1 MWILAAYNGDNARR
15 STAIPGD
22 GGPGAPLCRKV
33 NDMPLHGLA
42 SVTIGVPDVGVT
54 RAYYSDF
61 GLAPQATGWLS
72 TTDGGDQLR
81 LVRRPRRQLVEL
93 VIRASEPDDLGR
105 VADRLRRLGIPAD
118 RSEPDAIAAVEPVV
132 GTRVV
137 VRILPPIVSAAGPA
151 PTYNGPGRIVRS
163 SRRADA
169 VTRSQAIRPGRLGH
183 AVLGSTDLA
192 ASRAFFVDGLGFRVS
207 DYISDRGAFLRCSG
221 DHHNVLVLAAPVSFL
236 HHTSWE
242 VDDVDEIGRGATAM
256 LADHPERHVWGLGRH
271 HAGANFFWYLRD
283 PAGNF
288 SEYFS
293 DMDCNLDDQLWSP
306 EVFEGREGLYSWGPP
321 PPPSF
326 LHPDDLADLMIGSHT
341 SA

>member
-1 MWILAAYNGDNARR
+1 MSIPCMYNENNAADPAGV
-15 STAIPGD
+15 
-22 GGPGAPLCRKV
+22 GGPDAPLCRKV
-33 NDMPLHGLA
+33 VHMPLHGLA
-42 SVTIGVPDVGVT
+42 SVTIGVPDVEVT
-54 RAYYSDF
+54 RAYYCDF
-61 GLAPQATGWLS
+61 GLTSQAEGWLS
-72 TTDGGDQLR
+72 TTDGGNQLR

-93 VIRASEPDDLGR
+93 VIRASEADDLGR
-105 VADRLRRLGIPAD
+105 IADRLARLGVLAD
-118 RSEPDAIAAVEPVV
+118 RGELDAVAALEPVT

-137 VRILPPIVSAAGPA
+137 VRILPPMVSRPA
-151 PTYNGPGRIVRS
+151 PAPAYNGPGRILRS

-169 VTRSQAIRPGRLGH
+169 VARSGAVRPRRLGH
-183 AVLGSTDLA
+183 AVLGTADLA
-192 ASRAFFVDGLGFRVS
+192 ASKAFFVDGLGFRVS

-221 DHHNVLVLAAPVSFL
+221 DHHNVLILAAPVPFL

-256 LADHPERHVWGLGRH
+256 LEGHPERHVWGLGRH
-271 HAGANFFWYLRD
+271 YAGANFFWYLRD

-306 EVFEGREGLYSWGPP
+306 EVFEGREGLYAWGPP

-326 LHPDDLADLMIGSHT
+326 LHPDDLADLMIGSH
-341 SA
+341 SPA

>member
-1 MWILAAYNGDNARR
+1 M
-15 STAIPGD
+15 
-22 GGPGAPLCRKV
+22 PLCRKV
-33 NDMPLHGLA
+33 VHMPLHGLA
-42 SVTIGVPDVGVT
+42 SVTIGVPDVEVT

-61 GLAPQATGWLS
+61 GLTSQAGAWLS
-72 TTDGGDQLR
+72 TTDGGNQLR

-93 VIRASEPDDLGR
+93 VIRASEADDLGR
-105 VADRLRRLGIPAD
+105 IADRLARLGVLAD
-118 RSEPDAIAAVEPVV
+118 RGEPDAVAALEPVT

-137 VRILPPIVSAAGPA
+137 VRILPPMVSRPA
-151 PTYNGPGRIVRS
+151 PAPAYNGPGRILRS

-169 VTRSQAIRPGRLGH
+169 VARSGAVRPRRLGH
-183 AVLGSTDLA
+183 AVLGTADLA
-192 ASRAFFVDGLGFRVS
+192 ASKAFFVDGLGFRVS

-221 DHHNVLVLAAPVSFL
+221 DHHNVLILAAPVPFL

-256 LADHPERHVWGLGRH
+256 LEGHPERHVWGLGRH

-306 EVFEGREGLYSWGPP
+306 EVFEGREGLYAWGPP

-326 LHPDDLADLMIGSHT
+326 LHPDDLADLMIGSH
-341 SA
+341 SPA

>member
-1 MWILAAYNGDNARR
+1 
-15 STAIPGD
+15 
-22 GGPGAPLCRKV
+22 
-33 NDMPLHGLA
+33 MPLHGLA
-42 SVTIGVPDVGVT
+42 SVTIGVPDVEVT

-61 GLAPQATGWLS
+61 GLAPQAGDWLS
-72 TTDGGDQLR
+72 TTDGSNQLR

-93 VIRASEPDDLGR
+93 VVRASEPDDLGR
-105 VADRLRRLGIPAD
+105 VADRLAKLGIPAD

-137 VRILPPIVSAAGPA
+137 VRILPPMVSAPGPE
-151 PTYNGPGRIVRS
+151 PTYNGPGRTVRF
-163 SRRADA
+163 SRRAGA
-169 VTRSQAIRPGRLGH
+169 VTRSQAVRPRRLGH
-183 AVLGSTDLA
+183 AVLGTTDLG
-192 ASRAFFVDGLGFRVS
+192 ASRAFFVDGLGFKVS
-207 DYISDRGAFLRCSG
+207 DSISDRGAFLRCSG
-221 DHHNVLVLAAPVSFL
+221 DHHNVLVLAAPVPFL

-293 DMDCNLDDQLWSP
+293 DMDANLDDQLWSP

>member
-93 VIRASEPDDLGR
+93 VIRASEPDDRGR

-169 VTRSQAIRPGRLGH
+169 VTRSQAIRPRRLGH

>member
-1 MWILAAYNGDNARR
+1 MSIPCMYNENNAADPVGV
-15 STAIPGD
+15 
-22 GGPGAPLCRKV
+22 GGPDAPLCRKV
-33 NDMPLHGLA
+33 VHMPLHGLA
-42 SVTIGVPDVGVT
+42 SVTIGVPDVEVT
-54 RAYYSDF
+54 RAYYCDF
-61 GLAPQATGWLS
+61 GLTSQAESWLS
-72 TTDGGDQLR
+72 TTGGGNQLR

-93 VIRASEPDDLGR
+93 VIRASEADDLGR
-105 VADRLRRLGIPAD
+105 IADRLARLGVLAD
-118 RSEPDAIAAVEPVV
+118 RGEPDAVAALEPVT

-137 VRILPPIVSAAGPA
+137 VRILPPMVSRPA
-151 PTYNGPGRIVRS
+151 PAPAYNGPGRILRS

-169 VTRSQAIRPGRLGH
+169 VARSGAVRPRRLGH
-183 AVLGSTDLA
+183 AVLGTADLA
-192 ASRAFFVDGLGFRVS
+192 ASKAFFVDGLGFRVS

-221 DHHNVLVLAAPVSFL
+221 DHHNVLILAAPVPFL

-256 LADHPERHVWGLGRH
+256 LEGHPERHVWGLGRH

-306 EVFEGREGLYSWGPP
+306 EVFEGREGLYAWGPP

-326 LHPDDLADLMIGSHT
+326 LHPDDLADLMIGSH
-341 SA
+341 SPA